1 MGDGMTAKRRTE
13 MSVYVAE
20 INGRG
25 IAAFSAKNRESAEE
39 WAQGGPFQED
49 LTVLENEGTPL
60 WNGTDEIFVREAYPE
75 EKARFDASC
84 AQAVHDEEAEDEND
98 WLMFLIP
105 VTDPTDGEFEL
116 EEFKDSGGKPS

>member
-1 MGDGMTAKRRTE
+1 MADRCATAPSWCNRRGSAHAGAANGGRKLDHKRRTE

-25 IAAFSAKNRESAEE
+25 IAAFSAETRELAEK

-60 WNGTDEIFVREAYPE
+60 WNGTDENSRP
-75 EKARFDASC
+75 
-84 AQAVHDEEAEDEND
+84 
-98 WLMFLIP
+98 
-105 VTDPTDGEFEL
+105 
-116 EEFKDSGGKPS
+116 